1 MENLD
6 ADAHKGPSFPRVVAS
21 RNLKRFSFGP
31 VESVECSVGN
41 SKTMGDLEI
50 VKYRAN
56 GTISNLQIDVLE
68 ADGASRFELLEK
80 VIGRSNLA

>member
-1 MENLD
+1 
-6 ADAHKGPSFPRVVAS
+6 
-21 RNLKRFSFGP
+21 
-31 VESVECSVGN
+31 
-41 SKTMGDLEI
+41 MGDLEI